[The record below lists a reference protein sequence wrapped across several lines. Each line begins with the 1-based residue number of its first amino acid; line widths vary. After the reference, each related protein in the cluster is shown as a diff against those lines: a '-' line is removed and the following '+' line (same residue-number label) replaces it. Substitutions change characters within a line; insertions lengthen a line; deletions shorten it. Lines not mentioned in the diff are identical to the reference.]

1 MQISKEIVSLLNEIL
16 SKDAPDLKSGK
27 FPYKIIPNENKSLI
41 LSHETVKQFDSL
53 CSKILRISDWDQKF
67 SQKFIETKVESL
79 IGKSYD
85 ISSDTREEYVCQM
98 IEELGSYQV
107 EHEII
112 LPVFGLQLDTDIF
125 VLGNVSFKKITDQ
138 TYSEIIE
145 RVNFAID
152 STTNTDKEKIYL
164 KELLN
169 SQFNTAFEGGTLAAT
184 KISAEPIRALERA
197 QEECGRSLDL
207 LRFATPYVQ
216 QNSKDIGFGLI
227 GEVFAGK
234 GLSLSFS
241 QEGSLKTDLS
251 NVGSWIPFKLNKE
264 IHQKLDKIGI
274 NARGVLK
281 LRFSWRFK
289 NEVHC

>member
-251 NVGSWIPFKLNKE
+251 NVGSWIPFKLN
-264 IHQKLDKIGI
+264 
-274 NARGVLK
+274 
-281 LRFSWRFK
+281 
-289 NEVHC
+289 